1 MVFLRMKGSGFKSN
15 NSRCPGLKFKRPP
28 VTTVGGIG
36 ADRRESTNMI
46 TFRGRRSGAVR
57 TLAAALVLAG
67 GLVLVVAARGRGD
80 IRGSK
85 HDFTRAEW
93 NVTNAACLPCHV
105 AHEYS
110 RPEPKVGLWEQKP
123 APRAGELYAPVRST
137 PGPTSLRCLACHDAN
152 SAPDTFGD
160 ETRGIPP
167 TLPARSRIAVNGRLS
182 TDHPIGVRYPLGD
195 RQFQSV
201 GTATANQRVRL
212 FGGRVECSSCH
223 EVHDAFD
230 LPYMLVMP
238 NNESRM
244 CLNCH
249 RL

>member
-1 MVFLRMKGSGFKSN
+1 MDGL
-15 NSRCPGLKFKRPP
+15 NSKR
-28 VTTVGGIG
+28 
-36 ADRRESTNMI
+36 
-46 TFRGRRSGAVR
+46 RGRLR
-57 TLAAALVLAG
+57 TLTAALTVMAAVLVLAR
-67 GLVLVVAARGRGD
+67 RGAGD

-105 AHEYS
+105 AHEYA
-110 RPEPKVGLWEQKP
+110 RPEPKVGLWERAA
-123 APRAGELYAPVRST
+123 APRVAELYAPVRST
-137 PGPTSLRCLACHDAN
+137 PGPSSLRCLACHDAN

-160 ETRGIPP
+160 ETGALGPQ
-167 TLPARSRIAVNGRLS
+167 LPARARIAVNGRLS

-195 RQFQSV
+195 SQFQPV
-201 GTATANQRVRL
+201 GAATANQRVRL
-212 FGGRVECSSCH
+212 FDRRVECSSCH
-223 EVHDAFD
+223 EVHNAFE

-238 NNESRM
+238 NTQSQM